1 MKKIISFIISFCFL
15 FCFNTILQAD
25 SIGLAWNANTP
36 TPDGY
41 RLFQRINT
49 GVYNYSTPIIPSGI
63 SNGNIPSNTTQVTIN
78 DLNGIA
84 YQITNFYFV
93 ARAFIGSNESGNS
106 NEVVYTIDRT
116 APDSP
121 SNFSGS
127 FNKIALEI
135 NLSFGQSNQTE
146 VLFWKIFYS
155 EISNGPY
162 TELAQVENSGLSQV
176 TIAQP
181 FTYVNANEIKT
192 IYFVVRSHRDSGVYS
207 SSQEIPIVIDRR
219 TLSEPVN
226 LRITI
231 PVQ

>member
-1 MKKIISFIISFCFL
+1 MKKIFSFL

-78 DLNGIA
+78 DLN
-84 YQITNFYFV
+84 
-93 ARAFIGSNESGNS
+93 
-106 NEVVYTIDRT
+106 
-116 APDSP
+116 
-121 SNFSGS
+121 
-127 FNKIALEI
+127 
-135 NLSFGQSNQTE
+135 
-146 VLFWKIFYS
+146 
-155 EISNGPY
+155 
-162 TELAQVENSGLSQV
+162 
-176 TIAQP
+176 
-181 FTYVNANEIKT
+181 ANEIKT

-207 SSQEIPIVIDRR
+207 SSQEIPIIIDRR